1 MNTRSME
8 LTIDKKFN
16 DTEAKDPITVPVSF
30 PVNGKL
36 KSLIDDLRQEKRDG
50 KTHIDINKDLRTMLV
65 DYFTR
70 IGKY

>member
-1 MNTRSME
+1 ME
-8 LTIDKKFN
+8 LTIDKQFDN
-16 DTEAKDPITVPVSF
+16 TDTKDPIVIPVSF

-36 KSLIDDLRQEKRDG
+36 KGLIDELRQEKRDG